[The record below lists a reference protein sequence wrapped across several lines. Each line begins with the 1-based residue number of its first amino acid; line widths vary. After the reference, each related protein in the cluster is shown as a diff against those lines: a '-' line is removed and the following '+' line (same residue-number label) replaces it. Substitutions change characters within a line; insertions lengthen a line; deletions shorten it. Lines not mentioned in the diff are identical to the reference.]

1 MRTAF
6 LTCRIGNPPYI
17 KEIAEFEKDLWI
29 MVESTKLEN
38 KKSNF
43 QKKLQQEI
51 KEIKKSK
58 SLLIPAD
65 KTTNM
70 YQMKTNEYKK
80 LLKDNITSNYRKVD
94 KNTINKINLEA
105 KQIAEKLKIADRVET
120 LNENDAFITLKD
132 HKQNFKNDPKCRLIN
147 PTKSDLGKASRIML
161 QKINDEIHS
170 KTDLLQWRNTNKAIE
185 WFNKI
190 QEKTRK
196 RINTV

>member
-1 MRTAF
+1 
-6 LTCRIGNPPYI
+6 
-17 KEIAEFEKDLWI
+17 